1 MEANYYMVVIVAILL
16 STAIAYLLG
25 NRFAKRAV
33 VELELAKQ
41 ELEKINELLIAGQN
55 AKALMQA
62 DVQQAQLQLART
74 EADKQGVLAAN
85 QLLSKDLADVK
96 QSVELFRS
104 ETQKAKEQSAAA
116 QSELAGSAAQLHD
129 LKNRFE
135 SAVKELSE
143 LRSKNTN
150 LHAELSETKSSL
162 DSLEKQNAQLEQRL
176 HTVLAEKQ
184 ELQQQHTQLTRDSSE
199 AKAQL
204 ESQRMQSHDLIVRL
218 EQSQAEHST
227 LRTTYQQLTET
238 HTQLKTS
245 LQEKELHFAE
255 QLKLLQDSK
264 LELKKEFE
272 HLANDILEKKG
283 TAFKEMNR
291 ESMATILS
299 PIHEELKGF
308 KTKVE
313 HIHQQETEQRVKLRT
328 ELENLQKLNMQITDQ
343 AEKLTKALKGEK
355 KVQGN
360 WGELMLENV
369 LESSGL
375 RLGSDYQRE
384 VSIGTEEG
392 TFRPDAIIYL
402 PQNKHL
408 VIDAKTSL
416 NAYTRFVNAEDEIE
430 RKAALKEHAQAV
442 KSRISELANKEYTR
456 LPTINSPE
464 VVIMFIPIESA
475 YVEALRED
483 ESIFQKA
490 IEQKVLVA
498 TPTTLLTSL
507 NIVRQLWRFE
517 EQNKHTAALAE
528 RAERF
533 YKKLNSF
540 LESMQAVGNQLDKA
554 KTTYNKAFSQLYTG
568 PGNLILQASQFKEL
582 GVSVQKEL
590 PVELVNV
597 AKLELA
603 TSVDIE
609 ALDVAENS

>member
-1 MEANYYMVVIVAILL
+1 
-16 STAIAYLLG
+16 
-25 NRFAKRAV
+25 
-33 VELELAKQ
+33 
-41 ELEKINELLIAGQN
+41 
-55 AKALMQA
+55 
-62 DVQQAQLQLART
+62 
-74 EADKQGVLAAN
+74 
-85 QLLSKDLADVK
+85 
-96 QSVELFRS
+96 
-104 ETQKAKEQSAAA
+104 
-116 QSELAGSAAQLHD
+116 
-129 LKNRFE
+129 
-135 SAVKELSE
+135 
-143 LRSKNTN
+143 
-150 LHAELSETKSSL
+150 
-162 DSLEKQNAQLEQRL
+162 
-176 HTVLAEKQ
+176 
-184 ELQQQHTQLTRDSSE
+184 
-199 AKAQL
+199 
-204 ESQRMQSHDLIVRL
+204 
-218 EQSQAEHST
+218 
-227 LRTTYQQLTET
+227 
-238 HTQLKTS
+238 
-245 LQEKELHFAE
+245 
-255 QLKLLQDSK
+255 
-264 LELKKEFE
+264 
-272 HLANDILEKKG
+272 
-283 TAFKEMNR
+283 MNR

-375 RLGSDYQRE
+375 RLGTDYKRE
-384 VSIGTEEG
+384 VSFGTEEG

-416 NAYTRFVNAEDEIE
+416 NAYTRFVNAEDEVE
-430 RKAALKEHAQAV
+430 RKAAIKEHASAV
-442 KSRISELANKEYTR
+442 KARITELANKEYTR
-456 LPTINSPE
+456 IPNINSPE

-475 YVEALRED
+475 YVEAMRED
-483 ESIFQKA
+483 ETIFQKA

-554 KTTYNKAFSQLYTG
+554 KTTYSKAFSQLYTG

-582 GVSVQKEL
+582 GVAVQKEL
-590 PVELVNV
+590 PEELVSV
-597 AKLELA
+597 AKLELFTA
-603 TSVDIE
+603 VETELQE
-609 ALDVAENS
+609 AVL

>member
-1 MEANYYMVVIVAILL
+1 MEANYYMVVVAASFLC
-16 STAIAYLLG
+16 SAVAYLVG
-25 NRFAKRAV
+25 NRSAKQALT
-33 VELELAKQ
+33 ELELAKQ
-41 ELEKINELLIAGQN
+41 ELLKINELLIAGQN
-55 AKALMQA
+55 AKAVLQTE
-62 DVQQAQLQLART
+62 VQQALLQLART
-74 EADKQGVLAAN
+74 EADKQGVTAVN
-85 QLLSKDLADVK
+85 QLLSKELADLK
-96 QSVELFRS
+96 QSAELFRS
-104 ETQKAKEQSAAA
+104 ETQKAKEQSVAA
-116 QSELAGSAAQLHD
+116 QSELAGSIAQQHD
-129 LKNRFE
+129 LKSRFE
-135 SAVKELSE
+135 SAAKELSE
-143 LRSKNTN
+143 LRSKNTS

-162 DSLEKQNAQLEQRL
+162 DSLGKQNAQLEQRL
-176 HTVLAEKQ
+176 HLVLAEKQ
-184 ELQQQHTQLTRDSSE
+184 ELQQQNTQLTRDSSE

-204 ESQRMQSHDLIVRL
+204 ESQRMQNRDLNSRL
-218 EQSQAEHST
+218 EQSQTEHST
-227 LRTTYQQLTET
+227 LRTTYLQLAET
-238 HTQLKTS
+238 HTRLKTS
-245 LQEKELHFAE
+245 LQEKELHFAD

-291 ESMATILS
+291 ESMASILS

-313 HIHQQETEQRVKLRT
+313 DIHNQETEQRVKLRT

-384 VSIGTEEG
+384 VSFGTEEG

-416 NAYTRFVNAEDEIE
+416 NAYTRFVNAEDEVE
-430 RKAALKEHAQAV
+430 RKTALKEHAQAV
-442 KSRISELANKEYTR
+442 KARISELANKEYTR

-554 KTTYNKAFSQLYTG
+554 KTTYNKALSQLYTG

-590 PVELVNV
+590 PAELVNV
-597 AKLELA
+597 AKLELVTA
-603 TSVDIE
+603 VETDTD
-609 ALDVAENS
+609 AAEIAE